1 MSGQVLSMNQ
11 GAETPAAR
19 AARHLAEARA
29 AADAQIELLVSEMS
43 VMHGVAQEIVD
54 GGPIYPAGVRDLC
67 GRFLEELESKAKT
80 VESVM
85 QKAE

>member
-1 MSGQVLSMNQ
+1 MSGNVATLDSV
-11 GAETPAAR
+11 ETPAAR
-19 AARHLAEARA
+19 AARHLAEAKEA
-29 AADAQIELLVSEMS
+29 AFEQIELLVGEMFT
-43 VMHGVAQEIVD
+43 VHGIAKEIVE